1 MSKPL
6 GIIIVDKTGTL
17 KHLLVKDFKP
27 EEIYKKCGFKKDTG
41 FVLQHTWKLN
51 HEDVNYSFLVYAKED
66 GKANFENKYDFPPP
80 IDNKLFFGK
89 CAILCKVED
98 KYENLSLSFWKVI
111 YENLFGGFE
120 DLEDESDSSDELE
133 NVPKNKLTK
142 SGYLKDDFVVDSD
155 NELENAATDIGSEL
169 SEELY
174 EDTCSEDS
182 QSEDVKQK

>member
-6 GIIIVDKTGTL
+6 GIIIVDKPGTL
-17 KHLLVKDFKP
+17 KYLLVKDFKTD
-27 EEIYKKCGFKKDTG
+27 EIYKKCGFKKDTG

-51 HEDVNYSFLVYAKED
+51 HDDVNYSILVYAKED
-66 GKANFENKYDFPPP
+66 GKANSENKYDFPPP

-98 KYENLSLSFWKVI
+98 NYENLSLSLWKIV
-111 YENLFGGFE
+111 YEHLFGGFE
-120 DLEDESDSSDELE
+120 DIGDESDSSDELE
-133 NVPKNKLTK
+133 NVPKHKLTK
-142 SGYLKDDFVVDSD
+142 DGYLKDDFVVDSD
-155 NELENAATDIGSEL
+155 EETEQNLATDIGSEL

-182 QSEDVKQK
+182 ESDELKK